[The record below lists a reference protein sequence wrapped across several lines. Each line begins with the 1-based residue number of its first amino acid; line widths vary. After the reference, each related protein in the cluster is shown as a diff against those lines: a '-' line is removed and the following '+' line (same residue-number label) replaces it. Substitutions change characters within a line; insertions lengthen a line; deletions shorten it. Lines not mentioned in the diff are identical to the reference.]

1 MRERGRWCRVGGMS
15 LNGEGGPAVNGEDP
29 ATSSTNREH
38 GGQSNDPNVG
48 VETINGDAY
57 FFDKLDLGSI
67 SAAEVWNL
75 RFVDNEVAFEF
86 YRRYAKR
93 RGFGVRRNQVKR
105 GKDGVLLWQSFACS
119 SEGFRSAVHIGRE
132 NRQRSERRLTRCGC
146 KAMFRV
152 HIDKENGGWY
162 VTGFNDQHNHE
173 TVDEESSALFRS
185 HRIMTK
191 EDSAQINCMREAG
204 IPIPKIYAML
214 ACQSGGY
221 PLIGFNKRD
230 MYNDIAQQRLVG
242 SGDAET
248 ALKELRQLAHTD
260 NSMWEKLKSD
270 NGVEFNDWVSDLYE
284 MKEKWATAYIR
295 GEFYAGLTTTS
306 RCEGLHAQVGR
317 YVESGYTL
325 TEFIHHFQRCLSYI
339 RWAEVSA
346 DHVSQV
352 GEPVLKTQLVELER
366 FGASVYTHEIFKMF
380 QVVLKSA
387 ESKFVLGWRELRS
400 QVIYLVTRYRK
411 PDSRW
416 LVSYAREEG
425 MMKCSCLRM
434 ESTGISC
441 SHIVKLGASFGDDTL
456 FSSRYGALSD
466 ICRYWCNLAARSEED
481 FMELRQK
488 ALIDCQ
494 RLEGKQGTEDN
505 DADRTQR
512 QGEQHVNVRDPI
524 RVRTKGRV
532 KNTPS
537 RAPIKRPFKCGF
549 CRGEGHS
556 RNHCPMKDHSQHSS
570 YPGYTQHD
578 LEVPCSMGIDAVM
591 KDQKWN

>member
-15 LNGEGGPAVNGEDP
+15 LNGEGGSAVNGEDP
-29 ATSSTNREH
+29 AASSTNREH

-86 YRRYAKR
+86 YR
-93 RGFGVRRNQVKR
+93 
-105 GKDGVLLWQSFACS
+105 

-132 NRQRSERRLTRCGC
+132 NRHRSERRLTRC
-146 KAMFRV
+146 
-152 HIDKENGGWY
+152 
-162 VTGFNDQHNHE
+162 FNDQHNHE

-242 SGDAET
+242 
-248 ALKELRQLAHTD
+248 
-260 NSMWEKLKSD
+260 
-270 NGVEFNDWVSDLYE
+270 
-284 MKEKWATAYIR
+284 
-295 GEFYAGLTTTS
+295 
-306 RCEGLHAQVGR
+306 
-317 YVESGYTL
+317 
-325 TEFIHHFQRCLSYI
+325 
-339 RWAEVSA
+339 
-346 DHVSQV
+346 
-352 GEPVLKTQLVELER
+352 EPVLKTQLVELER
-366 FGASVYTHEIFKMF
+366 FGASVYTHEISKMF

-400 QVIYLVTRYRK
+400 QVIHLVTRYRK

-434 ESTGISC
+434 ESTGIPC
-441 SHIVKLGASFGDDTL
+441 SHIVKVLVFLHMGELPSYLISKRWTKKAKAHGVRRNQLGASFGDDTL
-456 FSSRYGALSD
+456 FSRRYGALSD

-488 ALIDCQ
+488 ALIDYQ

-505 DADRTQR
+505 DANRTQR
-512 QGEQHVNVRDPI
+512 QGEQHVNVRDSI